1 MDERPALLAVA
12 TAAPWPPADGY
23 ALRVVHLLRELGRTW
38 KVVLVA
44 PPAGPGWEPERWGVA
59 TFVPVTLG
67 GTWRLPSQYDP
78 RPLAAATDPAVAGFR
93 PRAALLWGGAEHLAF
108 RPGFPPAVAD
118 RIDCMALVA
127 WRGFRAAR
135 GLRERLRA
143 LSDAWAYARYERRVV
158 RRLPATVVVGEDDAR
173 ALRRLAGLRAG
184 GEVPPG
190 AGLGPGSVHVVP
202 NGVALPRAEV
212 KREGPRPTVIF
223 SGVMAY
229 RPNAEAVRWF
239 AREVW
244 PLVRAEVPAAR
255 FAIAG
260 RGVTPEVARLA
271 EGPGVEVLGPVPDMT
286 AALGEAWVAVAPM
299 RSGAGIK
306 NKVLEAWAAGTP
318 VVMTRL
324 AGNGLALDAEAEE
337 LVRDDPAEMARLL
350 VRLLGDAGARA
361 RYGRAARALVASRH
375 AWSAAGERLS
385 RLLADAGASG

>member
-12 TAAPWPPADGY
+12 TVAPWPPADGY

-67 GTWRLPSQYDP
+67 GTWRLLPSQYDP
-78 RPLAAATDPAVAGFR
+78 RPLAAAVDPLVAGLR
-93 PRAALLWGGAEHLAF
+93 PRAALLWAGAEHLGF

-135 GLRERLRA
+135 GPRERLRA

-158 RRLPATVVVGEDDAR
+158 RRIPATVVVGEDDAR
-173 ALRRLAGLRAG
+173 ALRRLAGRAR
-184 GEVPPG
+184 PG
-190 AGLGPGSVHVVP
+190 PGPGSVHVVP
-202 NGVALPRAEV
+202 NGVALPRADV

-229 RPNAEAVRWF
+229 RPNAEAADWF

-260 RGVTPEVARLA
+260 REVTPEVARLA
-271 EGPGVEVLGPVPDMT
+271 EVPGVEVLGPVPDMT

-324 AGNGLALDAEAEE
+324 AGNGLALDAQAEE
-337 LVRDDPAEMARLL
+337 LVRDDPGEMARL
-350 VRLLGDAGARA
+350 VARLLGDPGARA
-361 RYGRAARALVASRH
+361 RYGRAGRALVARAH
-375 AWSAAGERLS
+375 GWEDAGRKLT
-385 RLLADAGASG
+385 RLLETLAGAGGP